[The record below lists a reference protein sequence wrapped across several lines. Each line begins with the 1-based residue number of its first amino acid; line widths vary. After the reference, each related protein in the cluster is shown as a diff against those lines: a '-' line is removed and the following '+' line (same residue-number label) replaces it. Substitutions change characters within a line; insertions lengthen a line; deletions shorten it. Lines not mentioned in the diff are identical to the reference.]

1 MGPATIAAKA
11 EVARYEVSTHGE
23 SDTLPRS
30 FAIFG
35 RAATIAKPSKA
46 ATATTVKLAR
56 VMGRYSPF
64 QMLLR
69 LFNSG
74 DDEPTDEDYLGII
87 RSSCMISKF
96 GTVIS

>member
-11 EVARYEVSTHGE
+11 DVARYAVNTHGDSE
-23 SDTLPRS
+23 TFPRS

-74 DDEPTDEDYLGII
+74 DDGPTDEDYLGII
-87 RSSCMISKF
+87 RSSCMITKL
-96 GTVIS
+96 GT